1 MLIPTCVQSNNFLRP
16 DTSYKLIIVLN
27 ASWYHVTAV
36 HVVVDEE
43 RVEKLQVDWEHWQK
57 QIAADEQAHL
67 LIIESPY
74 RSLLRPL
81 LAYVDALR
89 QRHPQ
94 ETLTVIL
101 PEYVVAH
108 WWEYFLHNQIALRLK
123 AALLFRPRVA
133 VLNLPQHL
141 SSRVS

>member
-1 MLIPTCVQSNNFLRP
+1 M
-16 DTSYKLIIVLN
+16 
-27 ASWYHVTAV
+27 
-36 HVVVDEE
+36 VDEE